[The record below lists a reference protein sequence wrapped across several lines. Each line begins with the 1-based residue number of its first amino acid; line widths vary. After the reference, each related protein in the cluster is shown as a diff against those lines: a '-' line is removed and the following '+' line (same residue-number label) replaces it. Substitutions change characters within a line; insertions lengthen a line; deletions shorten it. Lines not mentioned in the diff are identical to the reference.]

1 MYLKFSDDDEVYSRV
16 KYDAEK
22 KCFCAV
28 NSKNVCLKCES
39 NLSLNVEENLDD
51 YCFNI
56 LNTNILNRENDI
68 FQVYDKQANVRLG
81 WMFPIQA
88 LLSNEHDFA
97 ENRFFLKYAYIAIYL
112 LLENVNEENMRNSS
126 EVLKIT
132 DFYQEDAIIFVL
144 CKSNCKQINDFCYE
158 DYIVD
163 LFGYGYSCLP
173 YSTIGERD
181 VYVEKRINIRRI
193 SRDVKEKMFIVEV
206 FKSLLVQTNL
216 LPLAKFH
223 MLYQIVELLIG
234 DIFSYEFTN
243 FSKKISEDTN
253 NLFDLKDELQKLTG
267 EKYRVKELFNT
278 YSRIDGI
285 LKENLMDVC
294 NEILKESSK
303 KEKVDVGDSLYSV
316 RCLVFHNYGSIP
328 SEAREL
334 IGAINEIFEK
344 IVIELL
350 ITFNISCSK

>member
-1 MYLKFSDDDEVYSRV
+1 MYLKFSDDEDIYSHI
-16 KYDAEK
+16 KYDKEK

-28 NSKNVCLKCES
+28 NSKNVCLQCES
-39 NLSLNVEENLDD
+39 NLSLNVEENLEN

-56 LNTNILNRENDI
+56 LNTDILNRENDI
-68 FQVYDKQANVRLG
+68 FPVYDKQSNVRLG
-81 WMFPIQA
+81 WVFPIQA
-88 LLSNEHDFA
+88 LFSSEHDYA
-97 ENRFFLKYAYIAIYL
+97 EDSFFLKYAYIAIYL
-112 LLENVNEENMRNSS
+112 LLDNINEENRRNSS
-126 EVLKIT
+126 EVLRIT
-132 DFYQEDAIIFVL
+132 DFYPEDTIIFVL
-144 CKSNCKQINDFCYE
+144 CKINCNQINDFCYE

-163 LFGYGYSCLP
+163 LFRYGYSCLP
-173 YSTIGERD
+173 YSTIGEKD

-193 SRDVKEKMFIVEV
+193 SKDVKEKIFIVEV
-206 FKSLLVQTNL
+206 FKNLLVQANL

-234 DIFSYEFTN
+234 DIFSYEFMDFN
-243 FSKKISEDTN
+243 KKISEDTN

-278 YSRIDGI
+278 YSRIDET

-294 NEILKESSK
+294 NEILKKSSK
-303 KEKVDVGDSLYSV
+303 KEKRNVGDSLYSV
-316 RCLVFHNYGSIP
+316 RCLIFHSYGSIP

-334 IGAINEIFEK
+334 IEAINEIFEK

>member
-1 MYLKFSDDDEVYSRV
+1 MYLKFSDDDEVYSHV
-16 KYDAEK
+16 KYDVEE
-22 KCFCAV
+22 KCFSAV
-28 NSKNVCLKCES
+28 NSKNVCLKCE
-39 NLSLNVEENLDD
+39 NYLNLNVEENLGD
-51 YCFNI
+51 YCFKI
-56 LNTNILNRENDI
+56 LNTDILNRENDI

-81 WMFPIQA
+81 WIFPIQA
-88 LLSNEHDFA
+88 LLSKEHDYA
-97 ENRFFLKYAYIAIYL
+97 ENSFFLKYAYIAIYL

-126 EVLKIT
+126 EILRIT
-132 DFYQEDAIIFVL
+132 DFYPEDAIIFVL

-163 LFGYGYSCLP
+163 LFGHGYSCLP
-173 YSTIGERD
+173 YSAIGEKD
-181 VYVEKRINIRRI
+181 VYVEKRINIRKI
-193 SRDVKEKMFIVEV
+193 SKDVKEKMFIVEV

-253 NLFDLKDELQKLTG
+253 NLFDLKDELQKITG

-285 LKENLMDVC
+285 LKEKLMDVC
-294 NEILKESSK
+294 NEILKEASK

-328 SEAREL
+328 SEARKL
-334 IGAINEIFEK
+334 IEVINEIFEK
-344 IVIELL
+344 VVIELL
-350 ITFNISCSK
+350 ITFNISCLK